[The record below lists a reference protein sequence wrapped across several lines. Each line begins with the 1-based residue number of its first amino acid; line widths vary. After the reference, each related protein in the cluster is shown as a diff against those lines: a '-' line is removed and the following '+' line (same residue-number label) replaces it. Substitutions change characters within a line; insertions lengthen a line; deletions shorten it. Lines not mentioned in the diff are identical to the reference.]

1 MNFIK
6 NKKLKNKYFILRHGE
21 SDAFKL
27 HLVLSHPENGI
38 SKFGLTKKGIEQVRD
53 SINKF
58 IIKNKGKYLN
68 KETVIYSSDFKRAT
82 ESAEVASKIL
92 KVNNINFTE
101 LLRERNFGDFEN
113 TSDENYKLVWK
124 WDKSFDDKSLK
135 KLKIENTKN
144 VQARTSKL
152 ILNLEKIYSNKSIL
166 LVAHCDTLQIL
177 ITAFK
182 NKLPNLHRSIKKL
195 ELGEI
200 RELKNLSKYK

>member
-21 SDAFKL
+21 SEAFKL

-38 SKFGLTKKGIEQVRD
+38 SKFGLTKKGREQVKD
-53 SINKF
+53 SLNKF
-58 IIKNKGKYLN
+58 ILKNKGKYLN
-68 KETVIYSSDFKRAT
+68 KDTIIYSSDFKRAK

-92 KVNNINFTE
+92 KIKDINFTE

-113 TSDENYKLVWK
+113 TTDENYKLAWK
-124 WDKSFDDKSLK
+124 WDKELGDKSLK
-135 KLKIENTKN
+135 KLKIENTKV

-152 ILNLEKIYSNKSIL
+152 ILNLEKIYFDKNIL

-177 ITAFK
+177 ITAFQ

-200 RELKNLSKYK
+200 RELKSKK